1 KHKKMYVIES
11 KTAAIG
17 CMILS
22 LCCLGSWPA
31 ILTLL
36 ERRGRLPQHTFLDF
50 TTANLLSAIV
60 IAFTLGE
67 VGKSTFQTPDFTI
80 QLLQDNWPSVLLAV
94 VGGVL
99 LSVGN
104 LATQYALAFA
114 GLPVTEVITA
124 SITVVIGTTLNYF
137 LDDKINR
144 AEVLFPGVGCF
155 LIAVFLGA
163 AVHYSNAADV
173 KAKLESLPSEYKAGT
188 HREGDFYSSIRKGED
203 NPEKEETDLESHEQP
218 VEKAKAGTAGF
229 FVELENKRAIK
240 VFGKSIMIGL
250 FLTLVAG
257 TCLSLFS
264 PAFNLATNDQ
274 WSTLPK
280 GVPKLVVYTAF
291 FYFSIAGFLI
301 ALILNL
307 IFLYRPMAGLAKS
320 SLKKYVKDSK
330 GRSWAVFAGFLCGF
344 GNGLQFMGGQAAGYA
359 AADSV
364 QALPLVSTFWGI
376 ILFGEYRRSSRR
388 TYVLLVSMLL
398 MFVAAVAILMAS
410 SGRRERMLGE
420 TTVPPSLD
428 PQNGHSHRLIT
439 LYSLQPSPLQ
449 TAGVSDSDPVRRLMG
464 CSETPLDELET
475 RDEAMRKMIEGGWRI
490 VSPNSVNGA
499 DDPLINVV
507 GSVYIES
514 GKMYM
519 IESKGGAIACMLLA
533 LLFLG
538 TWPAIMTLTERRG
551 RLPQHTYLDYTI
563 TNLLAAVIIAFT
575 LGQIGPSRP
584 NFITQLSQDNWQS
597 VMFAMA
603 GGIVLSLGNLAT
615 QYAWAFVGLSVTEV
629 VTSSITVV
637 IGTTVNYF
645 LDDRINRAEILFPG
659 AACFLIAVC
668 FGSAVHKSNAADNKS
683 KLQNFNSLET
693 ASSFQIETNHA
704 NSGLGKEKAKE
715 GTAAFLIELEKQ
727 RAIKVFGKSTIIGLA
742 ITFFAGICFSMFSPA
757 FNLATNDQWHTL
769 KHGVPKLTVYTAFF
783 YFSISAFVIALILNI
798 RFLYWPVLGLPR
810 SSFKAYLND
819 WNGRG
824 WSFLAGFLC
833 GFGNGLQFMGGQ
845 AAGYAAADAVQ
856 ALPLVSTIW
865 GILLFGEYR
874 RSSRR
879 TYSQLRFLWPQQDIE
894 NDLRKMEKS
903 PKRILS
909 TFTNGCSMF
918 KSVKMLGLPER
929 CENADFFTSNNID
942 DRHYMILI
950 ILSRLQRPACEA
962 PPDNA
967 TELSSRTCSFSGL
980 LELLRSS
987 VYQDFCSTALAT
999 SLYALIVHQSA

>member
-1 KHKKMYVIES
+1 
-11 KTAAIG
+11 
-17 CMILS
+17 
-22 LCCLGSWPA
+22 
-31 ILTLL
+31 
-36 ERRGRLPQHTFLDF
+36 
-50 TTANLLSAIV
+50 
-60 IAFTLGE
+60 
-67 VGKSTFQTPDFTI
+67 
-80 QLLQDNWPSVLLAV
+80 
-94 VGGVL
+94 
-99 LSVGN
+99 
-104 LATQYALAFA
+104 
-114 GLPVTEVITA
+114 
-124 SITVVIGTTLNYF
+124 
-137 LDDKINR
+137 
-144 AEVLFPGVGCF
+144 
-155 LIAVFLGA
+155 
-163 AVHYSNAADV
+163 
-173 KAKLESLPSEYKAGT
+173 
-188 HREGDFYSSIRKGED
+188 
-203 NPEKEETDLESHEQP
+203 
-218 VEKAKAGTAGF
+218 
-229 FVELENKRAIK
+229 
-240 VFGKSIMIGL
+240 
-250 FLTLVAG
+250 
-257 TCLSLFS
+257 
-264 PAFNLATNDQ
+264 
-274 WSTLPK
+274 
-280 GVPKLVVYTAF
+280 
-291 FYFSIAGFLI
+291 
-301 ALILNL
+301 
-307 IFLYRPMAGLAKS
+307 
-320 SLKKYVKDSK
+320 
-330 GRSWAVFAGFLCGF
+330 
-344 GNGLQFMGGQAAGYA
+344 
-359 AADSV
+359 
-364 QALPLVSTFWGI
+364 
-376 ILFGEYRRSSRR
+376 
-388 TYVLLVSMLL
+388 
-398 MFVAAVAILMAS
+398 
-410 SGRRERMLGE
+410 
-420 TTVPPSLD
+420 
-428 PQNGHSHRLIT
+428 
-439 LYSLQPSPLQ
+439 
-449 TAGVSDSDPVRRLMG
+449 
-464 CSETPLDELET
+464 
-475 RDEAMRKMIEGGWRI
+475 MRKMIEAGWRT

-507 GSVYIES
+507 GSGDSDLSSFCDFIVCIES
-514 GKMYM
+514 EKMYM

-637 IGTTVNYF
+637 IGTTLNYF

-683 KLQNFNSLET
+683 KLQNFNRLNNIHNYLET
-693 ASSFQIETNHA
+693 TSSFQIETNHA

-769 KHGVPKLTVYTAFF
+769 KHGVPKLSVYTAFF

-856 ALPLVSTIW
+856 ALPLVSTFW

-879 TYSQLRFLWPQQDIE
+879 TYVLLISMLFMFIVAVAVL
-894 NDLRKMEKS
+894 MAS
-903 PKRILS
+903 SGHRI
-909 TFTNGCSMF
+909 
-918 KSVKMLGLPER
+918 
-929 CENADFFTSNNID
+929 
-942 DRHYMILI
+942 
-950 ILSRLQRPACEA
+950 
-962 PPDNA
+962 
-967 TELSSRTCSFSGL
+967 
-980 LELLRSS
+980 
-987 VYQDFCSTALAT
+987 
-999 SLYALIVHQSA
+999 